1 MLSDQAARQSV
12 TMIKKAS
19 GIFLLYLLRSTLC
32 IPLSEFYP
40 FGQDTAE
47 TNQRLG
53 DGNRVTSGEAF
64 YDGHYKFYGQFAIAV
79 TVSCHNVDV

>member
-1 MLSDQAARQSV
+1 
-12 TMIKKAS
+12 MIKKAS

-40 FGQDTAE
+40 FGQNTAE

-53 DGNRVTSGEAF
+53 DGNSVTSGEVF
-64 YDGHYKFYGQFAIAV
+64 YDGPYRFYGQFAIAV